1 MRKGFTL
8 VELFIMVV
16 MIAVLTAVMYNKTN
30 TNQAGTTVTANGEV
44 MKKTMTIEVLCPL
57 TTVESVRDTI
67 SNVTRYDYFD
77 SEMRVWFP
85 TKSDRRYKSYPNT
98 CVVREVT
105 DGF

>member
-8 VELFIMVV
+8 VELFIIVV
-16 MIAVLTAVMYNKTN
+16 TIAVLAAVMYNKTN

-44 MKKTMTIEVLCPL
+44 KTMTIEVLCPL
-57 TTVESVRDTI
+57 TTVESVHDTI

>member
-8 VELFIMVV
+8 VELFIIVV
-16 MIAVLTAVMYNKTN
+16 TIAVLAAVMYNKTN

-44 MKKTMTIEVLCPL
+44 KTMTIEVLCPL

>member
-8 VELFIMVV
+8 IELLIIVV
-16 MIAVLTAVMYNKTN
+16 IISILALVMYNKTN
-30 TNQAGTTVTANGEV
+30 TNQSGTTVTANGEV

-57 TTVESVRDTI
+57 TTVESIRDTI
-67 SNVTRYDYFD
+67 TNVTRYDYYD
-77 SEMRVWFP
+77 SEMRASMRVNGER
-85 TKSDRRYKSYPNT
+85 KYKSYPNT

>member
-8 VELFIMVV
+8 VELFIIVV
-16 MIAVLTAVMYNKTN
+16 TIAVLAAVMYNKTN

-44 MKKTMTIEVLCPL
+44 KTMTIEVLCPL
-57 TTVESVRDTI
+57 TTVESVHDTI

-77 SEMRVWFP
+77 SDMRVWFP